1 MAKIT
6 AIFVLLSI
14 HGSEAGIYSL
24 FTPAS
29 RLSGF
34 IMEKISPIGMDM
46 CVREC
51 SKRVSCAS
59 VNFHRGR
66 LECELSYSDVTAN
79 PSNMT
84 SDSEFIYMG
93 RNQIPQVYV
102 SVYFNIHWKKFHL
115 VVFSSALNQLW
126 INYEKKFQNIFF
138 YLK

>member
-126 INYEKKFQNIFF
+126 INY
-138 YLK
+138 LK

>member
-1 MAKIT
+1 
-6 AIFVLLSI
+6 
-14 HGSEAGIYSL
+14 
-24 FTPAS
+24 
-29 RLSGF
+29 
-34 IMEKISPIGMDM
+34 MEKISPIGMDM

-102 SVYFNIHWKKFHL
+102 SVSLSCI
-115 VVFSSALNQLW
+115 Q
-126 INYEKKFQNIFF
+126 
-138 YLK
+138 